1 MIRFFAF
8 HPTAANLMMM
18 TFILFGLVSLPQI
31 KRETFPEF
39 SPPFLLASMVY
50 PGASPE
56 QVEQAICLPM
66 EEAVDGLSGIDETRC
81 EALENVGSMVIKLLP
96 TADTSRLL
104 VDVQTQINAIQGLP
118 NDVETPVVREFDWKE
133 PVIDV
138 AISGNADLMSL
149 KAYAEQLKQRL
160 KQGYGVSLVSVQGFS
175 DRQLRIEVNEKAMRE
190 LGLTLTEIAQQ
201 IQRQNI
207 NFPSGNLSID
217 NKDLLLRFDQQ
228 VFSPDKLAKLVIA
241 TTPEGGLVRLEDIAA
256 IAELFSSEEQ
266 TMWFDGEP
274 AVMLKISKNK
284 ADDSLKIKERVTQFV
299 EDEKSR
305 VPDGIKLTLTN
316 DFSSLLWDR
325 LTMMAKNGGQGV
337 ILVFAVMWLFFS
349 LRYSFWVAAG
359 LPVAF
364 MGSFFL
370 MAQLGLS
377 INIMSLVALLMAIG
391 IMMDDAIVISES
403 IAAHIDK
410 GIELKNAVIQG
421 VNKVLPGVISSY
433 LTTVCIFGSLIF
445 LQGEMG
451 AVLRVVPM
459 VLILVLT
466 ISLVEAFLI
475 LPHHLLHSLDKEKKS
490 RQPLGVK
497 RQFLAW
503 FERIQQETLP
513 QMVQWVV
520 RWRYG
525 FVGGVLAMLLISIS
539 LLTSGMLKF
548 VGFPE
553 LDGDIAEA
561 RLILAPGAS
570 LDETE
575 KAVKEIIRAGLT
587 VSKQLSDTND
597 EPSSLVVNVSEF
609 FNYNPDADEKGAH
622 LATVRMDLLGAE
634 TRNTLIDDFLLAWQA
649 ETATLPSAVSVL
661 FKQPQMGPG
670 GRAFDIRLQHESLSV
685 LKTASLE
692 IQAFIRQFQGVSG
705 VLDDMRPGK
714 EEIKISLKAGAELYG
729 VTGQTIA
736 SQLQAAY
743 FGVTADDFQQGSDN
757 IDIQVQLAENDLG
770 STQGLANF
778 PIMLPDGRQLPL
790 STLANLD
797 YQRSF
802 VRIQRIDGART
813 ISVYGDVI
821 QSQVAIDDVLI
832 QLKQEVIPQLMQQY
846 PDLLVQFEGKAKD
859 SAKTGQSMGTGFLLG
874 LFGIFVILSFQFR
887 SYLEPFVVILAIPLA
902 LIGVLWGHLLLGH
915 PLSMP
920 SLMGFVSLAGVV
932 VNDSILLVQYIRHHI
947 NDGQAVLQ
955 AVVSASQARFRAVFL
970 TSLTTA
976 VGLLPLLLE
985 TSLQA
990 QVVKPLVIS
999 IVFGIFTSTLLVL
1012 FMIPA
1017 AYAILGDFGKVKVH
1031 QNINSA

>member
-1 MIRFFAF
+1 MIRFFAY

-18 TFILFGLVSLPQI
+18 TFLLFGLVSLPQI

-39 SPPFLLASMVY
+39 APPFLLASMVY

-56 QVEQAICLPM
+56 QIEQAICLPM

-96 TADTSRLL
+96 TADISRLL

-149 KAYAEQLKQRL
+149 KAYAEQLKHRL

-190 LGLTLTEIAQQ
+190 LGLILTEIAQQ

-207 NFPSGNLSID
+207 NFPSGSLSID

-241 TTPEGGLVRLEDIAA
+241 STPEGGLVRLEDIAS
-256 IAELFSSEEQ
+256 IAEQFSLEEQ
-266 TMWFDGEP
+266 TMWFDGES
-274 AVMLKISKNK
+274 AAMLKISKNK
-284 ADDSLKIKERVTQFV
+284 ADDSLKIKERVAKFV

-305 VPDGIKLTLTN
+305 APDGIKLTLTN

-410 GIELKNAVIQG
+410 GIELKKAVIQG
-421 VNKVLPGVISSY
+421 VNKVLPGVVSSY

-475 LPHHLLHSLDKEKKS
+475 LPHHLLHSLGKEKKS
-490 RQPLGVK
+490 RQTIAVK

-503 FERIQQETLP
+503 FEKTQQDQLP
-513 QMVQWVV
+513 KMVRWIV

-561 RLILAPGAS
+561 RLILAPGVS

-575 KAVKEIIRAGLT
+575 KAVKEVIRAGLAA
-587 VSKQLSDTND
+587 SKQLSETND
-597 EPSSLVVNVSEF
+597 EPSSLVVNVSEY

-649 ETATLPSAVSVL
+649 ETAPLPSVVSMV

-692 IQAFIRQFQGVSG
+692 IQAFISQFQGVSG

-714 EEIKISLKAGAELYG
+714 EEIKISLKQGAELYG
-729 VTGQTIA
+729 VTGLTIA

-743 FGVTADDFQQGSDN
+743 FGVTADAFQQGSDN
-757 IDIQVQLAENDLG
+757 IEIQVQLAENELG

-778 PIMLPDGRQLPL
+778 PIMLSDGQQLPL

-797 YQRSF
+797 YQRNF
-802 VRIQRIDGART
+802 VRIQRIDGTRT
-813 ISVYGDVI
+813 VSVYGDVI
-821 QSQVAIDDVLI
+821 QSQVAIDDVLT
-832 QLKQEVIPQLMQQY
+832 QLKQEIIPKLMQQY

-859 SAKTGQSMGTGFLLG
+859 SAKTGQSMGSGFLLG

-887 SYLEPFVVILAIPLA
+887 SYIEPFVVILAIPLA

-976 VGLLPLLLE
+976 AGLLPLLLE

-1017 AYAILGDFGKVKVH
+1017 AYAILGDFGKVKIH
-1031 QNINSA
+1031 QNINDT